1 MSLALL
7 MGSTLYSQTVTLN
20 KNKDTTVCFTVNQ
33 SKFLLK
39 QIYELQKCDTL
50 NSIYESQMNYC
61 DSIFKS
67 FNSVKKDFSM
77 FVENSKGET
86 KIYEYQITSLNAE
99 IKDEKRKTRTQKF
112 YKVVAIGLGSLGTG
126 FMTYLWIKK

>member
-1 MSLALL
+1 
-7 MGSTLYSQTVTLN
+7 
-20 KNKDTTVCFTVNQ
+20 
-33 SKFLLK
+33 
-39 QIYELQKCDTL
+39 
-50 NSIYESQMNYC
+50 MNYC

-86 KIYEYQITSLNAE
+86 KIYEYQITGLNAE
-99 IKDEKRKTRTQKF
+99 IKDEKRKTRIQKF